1 MHCALCIMLFFVFLH
16 TETNSKRNDMKRIVF
31 LLAIIL
37 SAVLGSS
44 AQEKSQITAS
54 LTAYPDFRPATV
66 YMANGKKVNVALANI
81 FLKNSSLLYVN
92 SKGTPME
99 ADTKTLLRVDFSD
112 RSYFRVDTLMAYPVD
127 TVGTN
132 GLFCAWVID
141 LVAYRQTVRNNTNIT
156 NLDLSSTNMI
166 NYSTLDVS
174 DIEALPLIPIYYF
187 KLDGKFILAH
197 ERHLL
202 RILDKEKRRQV
213 KGLMAQPDFSW
224 TDEASLLKV
233 MKVII

>member
-1 MHCALCIMLFFVFLH
+1 MLFFVFLH
-16 TETNSKRNDMKRIVF
+16 TETNSKRNDMKRSVF

-37 SAVLGSS
+37 STVLGSS

-187 KLDGKFILAH
+187 KLGAATESMTTTSMAPERIRLSAISRACSPLSGWEMRRVSMLTPRALA
-197 ERHLL
+197 
-202 RILDKEKRRQV
+202 
-213 KGLMAQPDFSW
+213 
-224 TDEASLLKV
+224 
-233 MKVII
+233 